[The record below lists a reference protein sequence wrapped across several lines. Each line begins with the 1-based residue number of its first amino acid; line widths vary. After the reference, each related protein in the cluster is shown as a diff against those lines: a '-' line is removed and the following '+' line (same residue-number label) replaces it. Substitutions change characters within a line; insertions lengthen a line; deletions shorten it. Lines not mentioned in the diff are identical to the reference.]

1 MDAVTLERV
10 QTARGELVLRN
21 RNGLFEI
28 ISNGTFL
35 MDSSD
40 GRSERLLVRAGLDAV
55 GRPASMLI
63 GGLGVGFSLVE
74 AVASD
79 RLQSITVVEIEPA
92 IVSWHESYLSH
103 ISGTALR
110 DPRTTIVVADLL
122 DFLRT
127 APAYDVICVDIDN
140 GPQWTVTESN
150 AELYDAPGLQLLASR
165 LTQRGVLAV
174 WSAHASEAFAQR
186 LETEVGLVAVHTVDV
201 PRGEPDVVY
210 VACPDVR

>member
-1 MDAVTLERV
+1 MGAVTLERV

-40 GRSERLLVRAGLDAV
+40 GRSERLLVRAALDAV

-79 RLQSITVVEIEPA
+79 RPQSFTVVEIEPA
-92 IVSWHESYLSH
+92 IVSWHESHLSH
-103 ISGTALR
+103 ISGAAVR

-127 APAYDVICVDIDN
+127 APPYDVICVDIDN
-140 GPQWTVTESN
+140 GPQWTVTASN
-150 AELYDAPGLQLLASR
+150 AELYDAPGLKLLASR
-165 LTQRGVLAV
+165 LTPHGVLAV

-186 LETEVGLVAVHTVDV
+186 LETEVGPVAVHTVDV

-210 VACPDVR
+210 VAGPDVR